1 MKQRVL
7 SVALALCL
15 LLSSQSMA
23 SAQQEVP
30 LPQGDISLHQEG
42 AVPQEDGLLPE
53 AVALPVEDSA
63 AQEDTSLP
71 AEDSM
76 SQDDDSL
83 PAGDSATQ
91 DDASS
96 PAGDS
101 ATQDDASLS
110 AEDSATQDDDSLST
124 EDSATQ
130 DDASLP
136 TEDSTAQDDDSL
148 PVEDSATQDDDSL
161 PAEDSASQDDDSSPV
176 EDSAPQDD
184 DSLPVED
191 SAAQE
196 KDTLS
201 QEILLPRNE
210 VSAEES
216 SSLQA
221 AAADVV
227 PTPAQAY
234 AAMIALK
241 DQDAYKEGTT
251 WTNDEPYS
259 DSTGYYK
266 WKGGPLDG
274 HNISA
279 VGCVAF
285 AFILSDAAF
294 GNLPAR
300 MYAQGAFTFEDIKV
314 GDILRVSNDAH
325 TVIVLEVNAA
335 GVVVAE
341 GNISTG
347 DHKGKVHWGRGIS
360 KEEVMRDTSHYI
372 TRYPEGYIPP
382 DDPSA
387 NESIGSGTLDGGLTW
402 NLTKAGTLTISGNGA
417 MPDFSSAAEQPW
429 HDNSS
434 EIRSVIIE
442 NGVTTIGACAF
453 WESGVLGV
461 EIPSSVTMIGNSAF
475 RKSSIISVTIPSGA
489 KTIGDSAFRECANL
503 SSVKVS
509 EGVEKIDQNAFR
521 ACTRLTSI
529 DLPASIGEVGASAFF
544 QCQELTM
551 VSFAPGDKQVK
562 LGDNLFTQCYYL
574 ARVTLPQSADR
585 IGDGM
590 FQNCL
595 TLAGVEIP
603 QGVESI
609 GASAFASCSAFTTVI
624 IPDSV
629 TEIGAAAFSACPL
642 KDIYFT
648 GTEAQWNSVSKIG
661 DTAAAISKATMHYE
675 YKPEPTPAPTETP
688 EPSASPEP
696 TATPGPSASPEPTA
710 TPAPTQAP
718 EPTATPAPTTTPGS
732 TASPAPTQAPD
743 STASPAPTQAPDSTA
758 SPAPTQAP
766 IAPTPTP
773 PSMVPSISGE
783 SGKEGWTAIKD
794 EVANASAGE
803 QISVEMNGAS
813 VVPGDVLDSVKGQD
827 VTISFDMGGGI
838 VWTVNGRDV
847 TADHANDVDFSV
859 QTGTSHIPQD
869 MVDQV
874 AGNRPTMQLS
884 LAHSGDFGCSAVL
897 TINVGAAYA
906 GLDANLYYYNENA
919 GGLEYVTGHQI
930 NEDGITSLTF
940 THASD
945 YIIVVNKDATGESNS
960 GAPSGGSGES
970 TPAGAD
976 ASRGTEA
983 LSPKTGEF
991 DSVANESGAGE
1002 LQTEE
1007 SSLSLIWMLLI
1018 GAAGLAAAGALVR
1031 RRINSGAPRA

>member
-91 DDASS
+91 DDDSS

-148 PVEDSATQDDDSL
+148 PVEDSA
-161 PAEDSASQDDDSSPV
+161 
-176 EDSAPQDD
+176 PQDD

-191 SAAQE
+191 SATQE

-201 QEILLPRNE
+201 QEILMPRDE

-216 SSLQA
+216 SSLQT
-221 AAADVV
+221 AAADAVV

-294 GNLPAR
+294 GSLPAR

-360 KEEVMRDTSHYI
+360 REEVMRDTSHYI

-402 NLTKAGTLTISGNGA
+402 NLTKAGTLTISGSGA
-417 MPDFSSAAEQPW
+417 MPDFSSTAEQPW
-429 HDNSS
+429 RDNSS

-453 WESGVLGV
+453 WESGILGV

-475 RKSSIISVTIPSGA
+475 RESSIISVTIPSGV
-489 KTIGDSAFRECANL
+489 KTIGDSAFRECADL
-503 SSVKVS
+503 SSVNVS

-521 ACTRLTSI
+521 ACQRLASI
-529 DLPASIGEVGASAFF
+529 ALPASIGEVGASAFF
-544 QCQELTM
+544 QCQALTM

-585 IGDGM
+585 IGEGM

-603 QGVESI
+603 HGVESI

-629 TEIGAAAFSACPL
+629 TEIGIAAFTGCPL

-661 DTAAAISKATMHYE
+661 DTAATVSKATMHYE
-675 YKPEPTPAPTETP
+675 YKPEPTPTPTETP

-696 TATPGPSASPEPTA
+696 TATPGPSAPPEPTA

-743 STASPAPTQAPDSTA
+743 TTASPAPTQAPDSTA

-897 TINVGAAYA
+897 TINVGTAYA

-930 NEDGITSLTF
+930 NEDGITNLTF

-945 YIIVVNKDATGESNS
+945 YVIVVNKNATGESNS
-960 GAPSGGSGES
+960 GAPSGGNGES
-970 TPAGAD
+970 APAGAD

-1002 LQTEE
+1002 LQPEE

-1018 GAAGLAAAGALVR
+1018 GAAGLAAAGALVHR
-1031 RRINSGAPRA
+1031 RVNSRAPRA

>member
-110 AEDSATQDDDSLST
+110 A
-124 EDSATQ
+124 
-130 DDASLP
+130 
-136 TEDSTAQDDDSL
+136 
-148 PVEDSATQDDDSL
+148 EDSATQDDDSL

-314 GDILRVSNDAH
+314 GDILRVSNDTH

-402 NLTKAGTLTISGNGA
+402 NLTKAGTLTISGSGA

-429 HDNSS
+429 RDNSS

-453 WESGVLGV
+453 WESGILGV

-475 RKSSIISVTIPSGA
+475 RKSSIISVTIPSGV

-503 SSVKVS
+503 SSVNVS

-521 ACTRLTSI
+521 ACARLTSI

-544 QCQELTM
+544 QCQALTM

-585 IGDGM
+585 IGEGM

-629 TEIGAAAFSACPL
+629 TEIGIAAFTGCPL

-661 DTAAAISKATMHYE
+661 DTAATVSKATMHYE
-675 YKPEPTPAPTETP
+675 YKPEPTPTPTETP

-696 TATPGPSASPEPTA
+696 TATPGPSAPPEPTA
-710 TPAPTQAP
+710 TPVPTQAP
-718 EPTATPAPTTTPGS
+718 EPTAIPAPTTTPGS

-794 EVANASAGE
+794 EVANASTGE

-884 LAHSGDFGCSAVL
+884 LAHNGDFGCSAVL
-897 TINVGAAYA
+897 TINVGTAYA
-906 GLDANLYYYNENA
+906 GLDANLYYYNESA

-930 NEDGITSLTF
+930 NEDGITNLTF

-945 YIIVVNKDATGESNS
+945 YVIVVNKNATGESNS

-970 TPAGAD
+970 APAGAD

-1018 GAAGLAAAGALVR
+1018 GAAGLAAAGALVHR
-1031 RRINSGAPRA
+1031 RVNSRAPRA

>member
-63 AQEDTSLP
+63 VQDDSLP
-71 AEDSM
+71 AEDS
-76 SQDDDSL
+76 
-83 PAGDSATQ
+83 ATQ
-91 DDASS
+91 DDDSS

-148 PVEDSATQDDDSL
+148 PVEDSA
-161 PAEDSASQDDDSSPV
+161 
-176 EDSAPQDD
+176 PQDD

-191 SAAQE
+191 SATQE

-201 QEILLPRNE
+201 QEILMPRDE

-221 AAADVV
+221 AAADAVV

-294 GNLPAR
+294 GSLSAR
-300 MYAQGAFTFEDIKV
+300 MYAPGAFTFEDIKV

-325 TVIVLEVNAA
+325 TLIVLEVNAA

-360 KEEVMRDTSHYI
+360 REEVMRDTSHYI

-387 NESIGSGTLDGGLTW
+387 NESIGSGTLGGGLTW
-402 NLTKAGTLTISGNGA
+402 NLTKAGTLTISGSGA

-429 HDNSS
+429 RDNSS

-453 WESGVLGV
+453 WESGILGV

-475 RKSSIISVTIPSGA
+475 RKSSIISVTIPSSV
-489 KTIGDSAFRECANL
+489 KTIGDSAFRECADL
-503 SSVKVS
+503 SSVNVS

-521 ACTRLTSI
+521 ACFACQHRRSWCLRI
-529 DLPASIGEVGASAFF
+529 LP
-544 QCQELTM
+544 M
-551 VSFAPGDKQVK
+551 PGT
-562 LGDNLFTQCYYL
+562 DN
-574 ARVTLPQSADR
+574 
-585 IGDGM
+585 
-590 FQNCL
+590 
-595 TLAGVEIP
+595 GVI
-603 QGVESI
+603 
-609 GASAFASCSAFTTVI
+609 
-624 IPDSV
+624 
-629 TEIGAAAFSACPL
+629 CP
-642 KDIYFT
+642 
-648 GTEAQWNSVSKIG
+648 
-661 DTAAAISKATMHYE
+661 
-675 YKPEPTPAPTETP
+675 
-688 EPSASPEP
+688 
-696 TATPGPSASPEPTA
+696 
-710 TPAPTQAP
+710 
-718 EPTATPAPTTTPGS
+718 
-732 TASPAPTQAPD
+732 
-743 STASPAPTQAPDSTA
+743 
-758 SPAPTQAP
+758 
-766 IAPTPTP
+766 
-773 PSMVPSISGE
+773 
-783 SGKEGWTAIKD
+783 
-794 EVANASAGE
+794 
-803 QISVEMNGAS
+803 
-813 VVPGDVLDSVKGQD
+813 
-827 VTISFDMGGGI
+827 
-838 VWTVNGRDV
+838 RR
-847 TADHANDVDFSV
+847 
-859 QTGTSHIPQD
+859 QTGK
-869 MVDQV
+869 
-874 AGNRPTMQLS
+874 AG
-884 LAHSGDFGCSAVL
+884 
-897 TINVGAAYA
+897 
-906 GLDANLYYYNENA
+906 
-919 GGLEYVTGHQI
+919 
-930 NEDGITSLTF
+930 
-940 THASD
+940 
-945 YIIVVNKDATGESNS
+945 
-960 GAPSGGSGES
+960 
-970 TPAGAD
+970 
-976 ASRGTEA
+976 
-983 LSPKTGEF
+983 
-991 DSVANESGAGE
+991 
-1002 LQTEE
+1002 
-1007 SSLSLIWMLLI
+1007 
-1018 GAAGLAAAGALVR
+1018 
-1031 RRINSGAPRA
+1031 